1 MKDCDCADWQK
12 CSPQIDAIM
21 TLAWNHG
28 IQYTGKVFVYCPWCG
43 KRLAETDTEKGK
55 TDETD

>member
-1 MKDCDCADWQK
+1 MSYCDCEGWKQS
-12 CSPQIDAIM
+12 CPQIDVIM
-21 TLAWNHG
+21 TLAWSHG
-28 IQYTGKVFVYCPWCG
+28 VPYTGKVFVYCPWCG